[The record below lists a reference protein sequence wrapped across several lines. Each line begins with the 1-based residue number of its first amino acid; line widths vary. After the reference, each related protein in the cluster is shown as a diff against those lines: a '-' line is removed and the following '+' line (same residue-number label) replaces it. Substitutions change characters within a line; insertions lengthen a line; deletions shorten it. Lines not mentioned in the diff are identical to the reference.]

1 MVCSFRFVYVSY
13 EVFNVLKFSYFYII
27 LIFRPYNDWAEYKDD
42 IKIRELQYIE
52 VFNVLKFSYFY
63 IILIFRPVVVW
74 AEYKDDIKI
83 RELQYIENFI
93 RNIDEP
99 KAADHVSEIMSE
111 LEEFSEKCRL
121 ISVHI
126 SGPEITRLNKAIQKV
141 DDLAER
147 YGGKKDLEL
156 SRINTDTGIK
166 GLW

>member
-1 MVCSFRFVYVSY
+1 
-13 EVFNVLKFSYFYII
+13 
-27 LIFRPYNDWAEYKDD
+27 
-42 IKIRELQYIE
+42 
-52 VFNVLKFSYFY
+52 
-63 IILIFRPVVVW
+63 
-74 AEYKDDIKI
+74 
-83 RELQYIENFI
+83 
-93 RNIDEP
+93 
-99 KAADHVSEIMSE
+99 MSE

-166 GLW
+166 GLWRVSNIYIFGETEYPRS